1 MKSAKE
7 EINEVIKK
15 LESRQKPQHDELSDN
30 NDTSL
35 SAFDLMYNFVYYTD
49 QFSLQAWLKI
59 TFSEK
64 ADKFLISWRKIRI
77 RILKG

>member
-49 QFSLQAWLKI
+49 QFSLQA
-59 TFSEK
+59 
-64 ADKFLISWRKIRI
+64 
-77 RILKG
+77 